1 MKINNFFSSP
11 FDKTLRS
18 YNLTGKALSV
28 ESEVSQNHISDFRN
42 GENITVEALSKLMRA
57 MEELKPGSV
66 SHFLRQVSEQA
77 SPEVSKPNKFQAS
90 LENLIESATDE
101 EVEGIMLAI
110 ARKWRLRNSNQEK
123 ELCA

>member
-1 MKINNFFSSP
+1 MKRNNFFSSP

-28 ESEVSQNHISDFRN
+28 ESGVSQNHISDFRN

-57 MEELKPGSV
+57 MDELKPGSV
-66 SHFLRQVSEQA
+66 SDFLRQVSEET

-90 LENLIESATDE
+90 LENLIDSATDE

-110 ARKWRLRNSNQEK
+110 ARKWRLKNNNQGK

>member
-1 MKINNFFSSP
+1 MKLNNFFSSP

-28 ESEVSQNHISDFRN
+28 ESGVSQNHISDFRN

-57 MEELKPGSV
+57 MDDLKPGSV
-66 SHFLRQVSEQA
+66 RDFLRQVSEQA
-77 SPEVSKPNKFQAS
+77 SPESSKPTKFKAS

-101 EVEGIMLAI
+101 EIEGIMVAI
-110 ARKWRLRNSNQEK
+110 ARKWRLKNSNQEK

>member
-1 MKINNFFSSP
+1 MKFNNFFSSP

-28 ESEVSQNHISDFRN
+28 ESGVSQNHISDFRN
-42 GENITVEALSKLMRA
+42 GENITVEALSRLMRA
-57 MEELKPGSV
+57 MDDLKPGSV
-66 SHFLRQVSEQA
+66 RDFLRQVSEEA
-77 SPEVSKPNKFQAS
+77 SPESSKPTKFKAS

-101 EVEGIMLAI
+101 EIEGIMVAI

>member
-1 MKINNFFSSP
+1 MKLNNFFSNP

-28 ESEVSQNHISDFRN
+28 ESGVSQNHISDFRN

-57 MEELKPGSV
+57 MDDLKPGSV
-66 SHFLRQVSEQA
+66 RDFLRQVSEEA
-77 SPEVSKPNKFQAS
+77 SPESSKPTKFKAS

-101 EVEGIMLAI
+101 EIEGIMVAI

>member
-1 MKINNFFSSP
+1 MKLNNLFSSP

-28 ESEVSQNHISDFRN
+28 ESGVSQNHISDFRN
-42 GENITVEALSKLMRA
+42 GENITVEALTRLMKA
-57 MEELKPGSV
+57 MDELKPGSV
-66 SHFLRQVSEQA
+66 SYFLRQVSEES
-77 SPEVSKPNKFQAS
+77 SPEPSKLNKFKAS
-90 LENLIESATDE
+90 LENLVESATDE
-101 EVEGIMLAI
+101 EIEGIMLAI

>member
-1 MKINNFFSSP
+1 MKLNNLFSSP

-28 ESEVSQNHISDFRN
+28 ESGVSQNHISDFRN

-57 MEELKPGSV
+57 MDDLKPGSV
-66 SHFLRQVSEQA
+66 RDFLRQVSEQA
-77 SPEVSKPNKFQAS
+77 SPEPKATKFKAS

-101 EVEGIMLAI
+101 EIEGIMVAI